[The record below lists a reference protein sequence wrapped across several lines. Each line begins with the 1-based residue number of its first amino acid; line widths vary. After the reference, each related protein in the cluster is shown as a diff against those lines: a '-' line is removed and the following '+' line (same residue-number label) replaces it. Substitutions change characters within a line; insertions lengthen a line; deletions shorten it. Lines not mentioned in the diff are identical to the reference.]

1 MARTAYLDHDG
12 PIPLAHRGFSLEGLE
27 NTMSAFG
34 AAVDMG
40 FRYVETDVHA
50 TSDDVVVAFHD
61 ERLDRVTDRTGA
73 IMVMPYEE
81 VRQAKIGDTE
91 HVPTLEELLDAW
103 PDLRVNIDIKS
114 QHAITPTVRVIERA
128 KAHDRVCLASFS
140 DKRRLAAQRRLSR
153 PVATSAGQSV
163 GAMFRA
169 AATTP
174 SMWRA
179 GVVKR
184 SLATVDGL
192 QIPVSHRGVPLVTP
206 SSLASAH
213 QAGAF
218 VHVWTINDADQ
229 MRHLLDQ
236 GVDGLVSDRAD
247 LLKEVLIERGQ
258 WS

>member
-1 MARTAYLDHDG
+1 
-12 PIPLAHRGFSLEGLE
+12 
-27 NTMSAFG
+27 
-34 AAVDMG
+34 
-40 FRYVETDVHA
+40 
-50 TSDDVVVAFHD
+50 
-61 ERLDRVTDRTGA
+61 
-73 IMVMPYEE
+73 
-81 VRQAKIGDTE
+81 
-91 HVPTLEELLDAW
+91 
-103 PDLRVNIDIKS
+103 
-114 QHAITPTVRVIERA
+114 
-128 KAHDRVCLASFS
+128 
-140 DKRRLAAQRRLSR
+140 
-153 PVATSAGQSV
+153 
-163 GAMFRA
+163 MFRA

-218 VHVWTINDADQ
+218 VHVWTINDADE